1 MKFCS
6 KCGIKLSGKEK
17 FCPGCGAE
25 AWIYSTEAEKIDKSN
40 NVDEV
45 IEKLEHTQ
53 DTTFEYDFNDI
64 ISTKHICIFSY
75 LGVLFLI
82 PLVLC
87 KESKFVKFH
96 ANQGLILFIYSMIL
110 TAITRAISYLPFI
123 SFVSGILSLVVS
135 VSILLFMVLGIKN
148 TVNGKAK
155 ELPIIG
161 KYRLIK

>member
-6 KCGIKLSGKEK
+6 KCGIKL
-17 FCPGCGAE
+17 
-25 AWIYSTEAEKIDKSN
+25 
-40 NVDEV
+40 
-45 IEKLEHTQ
+45 
-53 DTTFEYDFNDI
+53 
-64 ISTKHICIFSY
+64 ICIFSY
-75 LGVLFLI
+75 FGVLFLI